1 MMDDVMFLNLKEKKL
16 SKFQLA
22 ELITGHFHNLQP
34 WLIFRSKMVHVSVR
48 DTDTDSCSV
57 RSDVSVKS
65 VNLYGSP
72 IPENLDSWRIIIEF
86 DGPYSRVEGNISMV
100 KFMILL

>member
-1 MMDDVMFLNLKEKKL
+1 
-16 SKFQLA
+16 
-22 ELITGHFHNLQP
+22 
-34 WLIFRSKMVHVSVR
+34 MVHVSVR

-72 IPENLDSWRIIIEF
+72 IPENLDSWRNGFIILIRNAWTHADRTKVFGREKY
-86 DGPYSRVEGNISMV
+86 PRS
-100 KFMILL
+100 

>member
-1 MMDDVMFLNLKEKKL
+1 
-16 SKFQLA
+16 
-22 ELITGHFHNLQP
+22 
-34 WLIFRSKMVHVSVR
+34 MVHVSVR

-72 IPENLDSWRIIIEF
+72 IPENLDSWRNGFIILIRNPRTARPDYHIKF
-86 DGPYSRVEGNISMV
+86 RKIRRSGPGVLVQVQICRNVLIKSSLNVIS
-100 KFMILL
+100 KNA

>member
-72 IPENLDSWRIIIEF
+72 IPENLDSWRKGFIIL
-86 DGPYSRVEGNISMV
+86 SGNH
-100 KFMILL
+100 

>member
-1 MMDDVMFLNLKEKKL
+1 
-16 SKFQLA
+16 
-22 ELITGHFHNLQP
+22 
-34 WLIFRSKMVHVSVR
+34 MVHVSVR

-72 IPENLDSWRIIIEF
+72 IPENLDSWREGFIIIRVP
-86 DGPYSRVEGNISMV
+86 GTRTRPYQPCSGINVLDFNCPNALRKLSLNVIS
-100 KFMILL
+100 